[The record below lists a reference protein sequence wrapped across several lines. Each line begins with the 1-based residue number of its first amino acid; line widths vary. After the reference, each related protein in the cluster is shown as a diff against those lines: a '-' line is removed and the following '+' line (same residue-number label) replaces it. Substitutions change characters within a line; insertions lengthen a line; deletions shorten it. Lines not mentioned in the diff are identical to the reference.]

1 MAKILK
7 GKNPEDAI
15 TEKMIQNGI
24 KKYGGPVSS
33 KEWDKTRKTQSKK
46 TTAKK

>member
-24 KKYGGPVSS
+24 KKHDVLVSMV
-33 KEWDKTRKTQSKK
+33 WGFRCSKK
-46 TTAKK
+46 IK